1 MAAAPADGID
11 AVIIQAATPGVD
23 LILEVTTAR
32 ARHPHAAVVVVASF
46 VDDHLVQTL
55 TARGATSVV
64 STSVPLAALFAIATG
79 RLGDAPDGPD
89 EHLDE
94 HLDRVTT
101 VGRNLGLTTQ
111 QMHILRHFADG
122 LTPQQIAHAHG
133 LSISTVRGHLKC
145 LRQRLRCASSV
156 ELIVVA
162 HHLGLLP
169 HLDRPL
175 R

>member
-1 MAAAPADGID
+1 MAAAPAEEID

-55 TARGATSVV
+55 TAQGATSVV
-64 STSVPLAALFAIATG
+64 STSVPLVALLAIATG
-79 RLGDAPDGPD
+79 RLGDAPDSPDGP
-89 EHLDE
+89 DE

-101 VGRNLGLTTQ
+101 MGRDLGLTTQ
-111 QMHILRHFADG
+111 QLHILRHFADG
-122 LTPQQIAHAHG
+122 LTPQQIAHAHS
-133 LSISTVRGHLKC
+133 LSISTVRGHLKR